1 MNKWRR
7 SVRYAALAIVV
18 GLAGSIGPAAAAP
31 GDLLRTVNIPNG
43 AGPGGDFCLS
53 GLGTSVTL
61 VPGASVGF
69 PEHPIL
75 LVTSCFASL
84 GDVAAQAQA
93 SKLFFFEPVPSPTA
107 PVLTLTTTFTPPNGW
122 GSLALRGDK
131 GDILACGNAP
141 GGVLGLY
148 TIPLS
153 RTYAG
158 TPTTATA
165 TPVFLFNGDIGHG
178 FPICDGVAWDTAEDR
193 IYQSPDVFH
202 TVFRF
207 RSTPTGFVADGTVAV
222 PAGVGPTGCQ
232 ESQFGSSATNSG
244 IAIGGQTLFMACAN
258 DPDIFQVDKNTGAV
272 VRSFTSQAQRTED
285 LECDPVT
292 FGGQGLDA
300 LWVKDARTNAIYA
313 IELPKGTCGLAGGP
327 PVAVPAAGPACTNPD
342 GSVNMTD
349 TDGDGLLDCWEMAT
363 PRPCIDFDGD
373 GTCDYELCVNSNGS
387 VDANGNPT
395 IEPDECAKP
404 FRKDIFVEV
413 DWLEN
418 HGLTTPTGGASDGFR
433 LMLKDVID
441 VFDTNTVVVNPVD
454 PATNARAVGVRLHV
468 QIDPAA
474 LKDGP
479 GSSAAV
485 IPHTSATQNAYLA
498 FEPYTTATTTAP
510 AGLRDFDALKADNF
524 GTLEERIHA
533 NAVNLLNAKRQAF
546 RYVIFGHFLHLP
558 PLPIVGTPD
567 LTSGA
572 AEVHGNDFVVTLGGG
587 NNYLAH
593 ARGSHDQVAGTFM
606 HELGHALGLRHG
618 GNRFTNCKPNY
629 LSVMSYS
636 RQMPGAPITSW
647 ATKGTLDYSPEELPG
662 INIPLDEAN
671 LNELTGLGITNPSD
685 NRVTVVGPG
694 KGSVLNVTGS
704 INWDGDSLPAEVLAA
719 QTDVNRL
726 VADDGTVVCT
736 GDETVYS
743 GFNDWF
749 NLKYDIRGS
758 TDFADGLGLTRN
770 EEKELSTQQAES
782 ISRDSDG
789 DGIVDFR
796 DNCPTVP
803 NADQADS
810 DGDGIGDVCKV
821 GAILI
826 DIKPGVRPNTVNVF
840 TEPGVPVAILSGE
853 HFFPILVNP
862 LTIRLSG
869 AAVRKIRNIPVCR
882 VADLNRDGH
891 WDLIC
896 EIDSHQL
903 PQGKA
908 SFVAELT
915 ARTYFHRSIRGTDT
929 LHFVTP

>member
-31 GDLLRTVNIPNG
+31 GELLRTVNIPSG

-75 LVTSCFASL
+75 LVTSCFAAS
-84 GDVAAQAQA
+84 VAHQDQA
-93 SKLFFFEPVPSPTA
+93 SKLFFFEPVPNPTA

-131 GDILACGNAP
+131 GDILACGNGPDA
-141 GGVLGLY
+141 LGLY

-153 RTYAG
+153 RTYAA
-158 TPTTATA
+158 TPTTASA
-165 TPVFLFNGDIGHG
+165 TPVFLFNGDIGHD
-178 FPICDGVAWDTAEDR
+178 FLICDGVAWDTAEDR
-193 IYQSPDVFH
+193 IYQGPDVFH

-207 RSTPTGFVADGTVAV
+207 RSTPTGFVADGTIAV
-222 PAGVGPTGCQ
+222 PGGAGPTGCQ
-232 ESQFGSSATNSG
+232 QPQSSSPSNSG
-244 IAIGGQTLFMACAN
+244 IAIGGQSLFLACAD
-258 DPDIFQVDKNTGAV
+258 DPDIFQVDKNTGAL

-292 FGGQGLDA
+292 FGDQGLDA

-313 IELPKGTCGLAGGP
+313 IELPKSTCGLAGGP

-342 GSVNMTD
+342 NTVNTTD
-349 TDGDGLLDCWEMAT
+349 SDGDGLLDCWEMAT
-363 PRPCIDFDGD
+363 PRPCIDFNGD
-373 GTCDYELCVNSNGS
+373 GTCDYDLCVDSNG
-387 VDANGNPT
+387 NGT
-395 IEPDECAKP
+395 IDSDECASP
-404 FRKDIFVEV
+404 FRKDAFVEV
-413 DWLEN
+413 DWLQN
-418 HGLTTPTGGASDGFR
+418 HGLTTTTGGASDAFR

-441 VFDTNTVVVNPVD
+441 VFDANTVAVNPVD
-454 PATNARAVGVRLHV
+454 PATNARATGIRLHV

-479 GSSAAV
+479 GSSAAI
-485 IPHTSATQNAYLA
+485 IPHATSTQNAFIA
-498 FEPYTTATTTAP
+498 FEPYTTAAP
-510 AGLRDFDALKADNF
+510 AGILDFDTLKANNF
-524 GTLEERIHA
+524 GTLAERTDA

-546 RYVIFGHFLHLP
+546 RYVIFGHFMHLP
-558 PLPIVGTPD
+558 ALPITGNPD
-567 LTSGA
+567 PTSGA

-587 NNYLAH
+587 NIYLGH
-593 ARGSHDQVAGTFM
+593 PRGNQEQVAGTFM

-618 GNRFTNCKPNY
+618 GNKFTNCKPNY

-636 RQMPGAPITSW
+636 RQFSGAPITNW
-647 ATKGTLDYSPEELPG
+647 AATGTLDYSPEELPG
-662 INIPLDEAN
+662 IGSPLDEAN
-671 LNELTGLGITNPSD
+671 LNEAIGLGITNPSD
-685 NRVTVVGPG
+685 NRVTVVGPNQG
-694 KGSVLNVTGS
+694 RVLAAMGS

-719 QTDVNRL
+719 QTDVNQL
-726 VADDGTVVCT
+726 LAADGTVVCT
-736 GDETVYS
+736 GDETVYT
-743 GFNDWF
+743 GFNDWA

-770 EEKELSTQQAES
+770 EEKELSTHQAES

-796 DNCPTVP
+796 DNCPMVP

-810 DGDGIGDVCKV
+810 DGDGIGDVCEV

-896 EIDSHQL
+896 EIDSQQL
-903 PQGKA
+903 PQAKA